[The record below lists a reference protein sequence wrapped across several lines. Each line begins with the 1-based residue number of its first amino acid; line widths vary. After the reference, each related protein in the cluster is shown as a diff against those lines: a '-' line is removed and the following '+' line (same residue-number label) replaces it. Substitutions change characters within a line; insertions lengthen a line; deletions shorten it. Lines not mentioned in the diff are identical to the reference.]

1 VTTAESVLSEGKD
14 GGSAARALA
23 LAALLI
29 FSPLA
34 YADDTG
40 TQAIASTAA
49 AGCKPGSENENF
61 WERLADS
68 YRAHLHPNAPPSTV
82 GTAPPAPPGTD
93 VTAAAAAPSIDAGG
107 YRRGLSPPPE
117 SVPPWPYS
125 TWPIGGTPAIGYEN
139 IYYGPL
145 MDAIWCGK
153 NGNRWKDSRF
163 TIYGWIEPGANLS
176 SSSSH
181 YNLSTGT
188 GGNYPAAYAFEP
200 NKIQLDQLAL
210 YFERTPDEIQTDHF
224 DWGFRFTGLY
234 GTDYKYTFSDGIL
247 SSQYTQSG
255 QLYGFDPVMYYL
267 DFYFPKIG
275 AGTNLRI
282 GRYVSIPDIEAQ
294 LAPNNL
300 TYSHSLLYIFDPYT
314 QNGILSTTRFNKNW
328 TLQLGVSGGN
338 DIRPFLA
345 HENHLTPTMCVMWQ
359 SDSGNDALYP
369 CMNALNDSD
378 WRWDNIQH
386 AVATWYHKFSDK
398 WHTATEVYYTW
409 QAHTPN
415 VNNPQGLAVIAA
427 RYPPPTFNFGA
438 PFGAQCE
445 PQVVYC
451 YSYAWAAVNYVNYQ
465 YTPHDI
471 FVWRS
476 DFFDDAKGQR
486 TGFKT
491 RYAELALG
499 YTHWIGDALELRP
512 EVRFDHAF
520 DTGAYDNPS
529 ATPGGGKN
537 SQLMLAAD
545 LILHF

>member
-1 VTTAESVLSEGKD
+1 M
-14 GGSAARALA
+14 A

-34 YADDTG
+34 YADDTA
-40 TQAIASTAA
+40 TQASASTAA
-49 AGCKPGSENENF
+49 EGCTPGSEDESF
-61 WERLADS
+61 WQRIADS
-68 YRAHLHPNAPPSTV
+68 YKAHLHPNESPTA
-82 GTAPPAPPGTD
+82 GTAAPAPPGTD
-93 VTAAAAAPSIDAGG
+93 ANPGAAAPSIDAGG

-125 TWPIGGTPAIGYEN
+125 TWPMGGTPAIGYEN

-153 NGNRWKDSRF
+153 NGKQLQDSRF

-176 SSSSH
+176 TSSSH
-181 YNLSTGT
+181 YNLSSST

-200 NKIQLDQLAL
+200 NKIQLDQFAL
-210 YFERTPDEIQTDHF
+210 YLERTPDEIQTDHF

-267 DFYFPKIG
+267 DLYFPRIG

-328 TLQLGVSGGN
+328 TLQLALSGGN

-345 HENHLTPTMCVMWQ
+345 HENHLTPAMCVMWQ

-369 CMNALNDSD
+369 CMNAINDSN

-386 AVATWYHKFSDK
+386 AVTTWYHKFNDK

-438 PFGAQCE
+438 PFGAQCD
-445 PQVVYC
+445 PRVLYC
-451 YSYAWAAVNYVNYQ
+451 YSYAWAAVNYLNYQ

-476 DFFDDAKGQR
+476 DFFDDANGQR

-491 RYAELALG
+491 RYAEFALG
-499 YTHWIGDALELRP
+499 YTHWIGDAIELRP

-520 DTGAYDNPS
+520 NTDAYDNPGGI
-529 ATPGGGKN
+529 PGDGRS

>member
-1 VTTAESVLSEGKD
+1 MTAAESGLSKGKD
-14 GGSAARALA
+14 RASAARALA
-23 LAALLI
+23 PTALLI
-29 FSPLA
+29 FSPLV
-34 YADDTG
+34 YAHDTG
-40 TQAIASTAA
+40 TQATASTAA
-49 AGCKPGSENENF
+49 EDCNPGSENESF
-61 WERLADS
+61 WQRLADS
-68 YRAHLHPNAPPSTV
+68 YRAHLHSNEPPSTA
-82 GTAPPAPPGTD
+82 GTTPAATPGTD
-93 VTAAAAAPSIDAGG
+93 AAAAAPSIDAGG

-125 TWPIGGTPAIGYEN
+125 TWPMGGTPAIGYEN

-153 NGNRWKDSRF
+153 NGKRWKDSRF

-176 SSSSH
+176 TSSSH

-210 YFERTPDEIQTDHF
+210 YLERTPDEIQTDHF

-275 AGTNLRI
+275 SGTNLRI

-314 QNGILSTTRFNKNW
+314 QNGILSTTRLNKNW

-345 HENHLTPTMCVMWQ
+345 HENHLTPTTCVMWQ
-359 SDSGNDALYP
+359 SDSGNDTLYP

-386 AVATWYHKFSDK
+386 AVATWYHKFNDK

-445 PQVVYC
+445 PRVVYC

-476 DFFDDAKGQR
+476 DFFDDANGQR

-491 RYAELALG
+491 RYAEFALG

-520 DTGAYDNPS
+520 NAGAYDNPT